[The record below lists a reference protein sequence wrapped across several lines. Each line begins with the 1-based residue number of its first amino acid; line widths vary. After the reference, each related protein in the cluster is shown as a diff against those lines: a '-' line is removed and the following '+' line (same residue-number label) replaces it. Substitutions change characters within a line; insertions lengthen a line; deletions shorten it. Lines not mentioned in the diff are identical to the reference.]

1 MNAKRTSTT
10 ITTSSAVVLAVGGI
24 ALLFGSN
31 ELLAP
36 MVPGASA
43 GITVLGQMVAAG
55 WLAVVWLNWNQRQ
68 MVIGGIY
75 GRPTVLA
82 NFTLYLISVSALA
95 HRLMAGGAPVVL
107 LVLALLFGLL
117 TLVYAMLLL
126 RGPFGSD
133 RLERS

>member
-55 WLAVVWLNWNQRQ
+55 WLAVAWLNWNQRQ

-75 GRPTVLA
+75 GRPAVLA
-82 NFTLYLISVSALA
+82 NFTLYLISVSSLA